1 MATESTQ
8 ELLLA
13 APVAAA
19 LEQLDGALNRDFGVS
34 VALATARGVLVYPD
48 QHSARLPKDD
58 VVRRLCSKVAAN
70 KAQGNISFENGGAA
84 YAVPVADGGKV
95 LGALIGY
102 STNGKKDAVQA
113 GAEHERFSAL
123 LAPIA
128 SMIADSSS
136 KEAVLGDL
144 SDELAH
150 KYEEVTLVY
159 ELVGAMEV
167 QKGFHPE
174 LDGIFTTIIDRSDL
188 DVLIVF
194 RPRLKRRRMHCSPQV
209 RKELTAEN
217 RAALYKMESRARAI
231 VLESGEPWVVNELW
245 KDDRFSHISG
255 VCSHAM
261 SVPIEVSR
269 DEVGVMTVIR
279 GAGKERFFMGD
290 VTLISTIAKQIAIVI
305 RNARLFSEV
314 RSLFLN
320 LVKSLIS
327 IVEAKHK
334 YTKGHSER
342 VHVISC
348 FLGKKLGLKR
358 HAREV
363 LHWASLFHDVG
374 KISVPDAILNKPGT
388 LTDEEFAV
396 IKRHPVVG
404 SEVLSHI
411 EQLHEA
417 LPAIRHHHERIDGSG
432 YPDGLKGDE
441 VPLAARIIAVADVY
455 DALTSTRSYRPAMPV
470 SKALE
475 IMRQEEGRHFDPRVL
490 RLFLEKHG
498 EILQVLHSAGSTAM
512 AV

>member
-1 MATESTQ
+1 MVTESMEKLMLTAHVT
-8 ELLLA
+8 E
-13 APVAAA
+13 A
-19 LEQLDGALNRDFGVS
+19 LERLDGALKRDFDVS
-34 VALATARGVLVYPD
+34 LALATVDGAIVYPEPD
-48 QHSARLPKDD
+48 SARLPADD
-58 VVRRLCSKVAAN
+58 VVRRLCAEVAADG
-70 KAQGNISFENGGAA
+70 AGNSISFENGSAA
-84 YAVPVADGGKV
+84 YAVPVSDGGKV

-102 STNGKKDAVQA
+102 RTNGKDAIRA
-113 GAEHERFSAL
+113 GAQQERLAAL
-123 LAPIA
+123 LGPIA
-128 SMIADSSS
+128 LMIADSSL
-136 KEAVLGDL
+136 KERVLGDL
-144 SDELAH
+144 SDQLAH
-150 KYEEVTLVY
+150 SYEEMTLVY

-167 QKGFHPE
+167 KKGSHLE
-174 LDGIFTTIIDRSDL
+174 LDTIFSTVIDRLDL

-194 RPRLKRRRMHCSPQV
+194 RPPLKRRRMHCSPQLS
-209 RKELTAEN
+209 KELTAEN
-217 RAALYKMESRARAI
+217 RAALYKMESHARAI
-231 VLESGEPWVVNELW
+231 VLGSGEPWVANELG
-245 KDDRFSHISG
+245 KDERFSHIAR
-255 VCSHAM
+255 VCSHVM

-290 VTLISTIAKQIAIVI
+290 VKLISTIAKQIAIVI
-305 RNARLFSEV
+305 RNARLFGEV

-388 LTDEEFAV
+388 LTDEEFAI

-411 EQLHEA
+411 EQLREA
-417 LPAIRHHHERIDGSG
+417 LPAIRHHHERMDGSG
-432 YPDGLKGDE
+432 YPDGLRGDQ

-475 IMRQEEGRHFDPRVL
+475 IMREGEGKHFDPRVL
-490 RLFLEKHG
+490 RLFLEKHD
-498 EILQVLHSAGSTAM
+498 EIVQTLHSASSTAM